1 MSSSE
6 EFIKP
11 KSLDHLRNI
20 ALLTLAASFK
30 ISSSLLVFSSNCQ
43 MQCFAALL
51 LATWHRV
58 IQTCLYYDI
67 VHLSSLG
74 VKTHGKLEDGHIPD
88 APVQAVSPILCAV
101 LQEFERLDSIFSH

>member
-6 EFIKP
+6 VFIKL

-43 MQCFAALL
+43 MQCFAARLR
-51 LATWHRV
+51 ATWRRKF
-58 IQTCLYYDI
+58 QTFQYFDN

-74 VKTHGKLEDGHIPD
+74 VKTHGKLEDGHVPD
-88 APVQAVSPILCAV
+88 ATVQAVSAIFCAV